1 MALPESGAA
10 WPPPHMAAAYREM
23 RTDDAWYAGDAR
35 RLAAMCLLIT
45 QSTILS
51 ADSVEPIL
59 DADAL
64 ATELSRITATRGGGG
79 PAVLRLDNGPEM
91 IAAALAEWAG
101 TRTGML
107 FIPPGEPWRNPF
119 IESFNGRLRDECL
132 NIHLFWSLTHAK
144 VTIGDWKEE
153 YNHDRPHSSLGYR
166 TPRAYAAIC
175 TH

>member
-1 MALPESGAA
+1 MAVCECPASSVGV
-10 WPPPHMAAAYREM
+10 
-23 RTDDAWYAGDAR
+23 R
-35 RLAAMCLLIT
+35 RGVSQDRGTRAHSLLT
-45 QSTILS
+45 GE
-51 ADSVEPIL
+51 V
-59 DADAL
+59 L
-64 ATELSRITATRGGGG
+64 ATELNRITATRGGGG
-79 PAVLRLDNGPEM
+79 PAVPRLDNGPEL

-107 FIPPGEPWRNPF
+107 LIPTGEPWRNPF